1 MSSQDEKKLLREI
14 DQLKLALPAMEEIG
28 PIEPQ
33 LVKLREERKKIQAD
47 LDIVRKLIDD
57 KNLQID
63 EVKKSSQVVRDN
75 QA

>member
-1 MSSQDEKKLLREI
+1 
-14 DQLKLALPAMEEIG
+14 MEEIG

-33 LVKLREERKKIQAD
+33 LVKLREEKKKISAD

-57 KNLQID
+57 KNLVID
-63 EVKKSSQVVRDN
+63 DTKKASQVVRDN